1 MYKVLRK
8 FDQKHYAMKQVKIK
22 GLSERERESALNE
35 VRLLASIRSPFILT
49 YREAFWDV
57 PSELLW

>member
-1 MYKVLRK
+1 
-8 FDQKHYAMKQVKIK
+8 MKQVKIK

-35 VRLLASIRSPFILT
+35 VRLLASIKSPFILT